1 MDVYILRHGKAEEH
15 EPGVADEGRKL
26 TKKGRREVAEVGGWI
41 AAQGLTFDRIATSP
55 LARAHETAK
64 IVAGVL
70 DIPDRMVTWD
80 MLAPGGDPDTI
91 CHELDGH
98 ADAGAVLLVGHEPL
112 LSSLIGRIIAG
123 NESAGIIMT
132 KGSLAKIRNFSFH
145 AQPSGELHWLI
156 TVKQM
161 AGTGKNSTNAGPAD
175 HVFLR

>member
-64 IVAGVL
+64 IVADVL
-70 DIPDRMVTWD
+70 DLQNRLVVWD
-80 MLAPGGDPDTI
+80 MLAPGGEPDAI
-91 CHELDGH
+91 CHELDDH
-98 ADAGAVLLVGHEPL
+98 ADAGAFLLVGHEPL

-123 NESAGIIMT
+123 NKSAGIIMT
-132 KGSLAKIRNFSFH
+132 KGGLAKIRNFSFH

-156 TVKQM
+156 TAKQM
-161 AGTGKNSTNAGPAD
+161 AGTGQNGKREGPAD
-175 HVFLR
+175 HVFLH